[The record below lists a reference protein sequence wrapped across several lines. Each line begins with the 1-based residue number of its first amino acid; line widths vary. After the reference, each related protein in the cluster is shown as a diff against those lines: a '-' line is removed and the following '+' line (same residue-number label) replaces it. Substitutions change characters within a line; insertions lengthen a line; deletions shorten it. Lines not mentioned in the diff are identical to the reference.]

1 MTATPQPKNPPKR
14 SDWDAASLLLATKSL
29 HGHWHNDRP
38 LSNESNDNGAQNEAQ
53 NLPRAIVTDSRKV
66 TCGDIF
72 LAIKGDNFD
81 GHDYIQT
88 AMNLG
93 AAAAIVS
100 TPVQADIPQLVVDDT
115 KLALGALGAHHR
127 DQFDDLTVIA
137 LTGSSGKTTVK
148 EMLGSILN
156 RIAPTLITRGNLNN
170 DLGAPMMLLEL
181 SDEHRFAVMEL
192 GANHIGEIAYTTKLV
207 RPDVACVLNIGSAH
221 LGEFGSREGICQTK
235 AEIFQTLDNSKTAI
249 VPDEDDFAE
258 NLRELAGNFTQKVIG
273 FGKSDVTAK
282 DVVLDAEGS
291 QFVLTIDGNCVPVS
305 LSMAG
310 KHNIANALAAA
321 ACAYAVGIPLEDIAQ
336 GLALARPAKG
346 RLVSQAF
353 GQHHLIDDTYNANP
367 HSVRAAAQVLTQ
379 KSGHKIMVLGDIAE
393 LGDASADE
401 HFELGKAIAN
411 SGVDQFFAVGEFA
424 KDSVSGAALGDLPAQ
439 AFTNKEELLAELK
452 AYVANK
458 NEPCTILFKGSR
470 AMQMETLIDALVEE

>member
-1 MTATPQPKNPPKR
+1 MTATSQPKNPPIR
-14 SDWDAASLLLATKSL
+14 SDWDAAQLLFATKSL
-29 HGHWHNDRP
+29 HGHWHHDRAF
-38 LSNESNDNGAQNEAQ
+38 GADVDAQSDTQNA
-53 NLPRAIVTDSRKV
+53 PRAIVTDSRKV
-66 TCGDIF
+66 SRGDIF

-88 AMNLG
+88 ARDLG

-127 DQFDDLTVIA
+127 NQFADLTVIA

-148 EMLGSILN
+148 EMLGSILK

-181 SDEHRFAVMEL
+181 AAEHRFAVMEL

-235 AEIFQTLDNSKTAI
+235 AEIFETLDNSKTAI

-258 NLRELAGNFTQKVIG
+258 NLRELAGSFTKKVIG

-282 DVVLDAEGS
+282 NIELEAEGS
-291 QFVLTIDGNCVPVS
+291 QFVLAIDGNCVPVT
-305 LSMAG
+305 LTMAG
-310 KHNIANALAAA
+310 KHNISNALAAA
-321 ACAYAVGIPLEDIAQ
+321 ACAHAVGISLEDIAQ
-336 GLALARPAKG
+336 GLALAKPAKG

-353 GQHHLIDDTYNANP
+353 GNHELIDDTYNANP
-367 HSVRAAAQVLTQ
+367 HSVRAAAQVLSA

-393 LGDASADE
+393 LGDAASDE
-401 HFELGKAIAN
+401 HFKLGKAIAN
-411 SGVDQFFAVGEFA
+411 TGIDQFFAVGEFA
-424 KDSVSGAALGDLPAQ
+424 DDSALGASLEGLSAQ
-439 AFTNKEELLAELK
+439 AFDHKAELLPVLK
-452 AYVANK
+452 AYMTSKA
-458 NEPCTILFKGSR
+458 EPCTILFKGSR
-470 AMQMETLIDALVEE
+470 AMQMETLIDALVKE